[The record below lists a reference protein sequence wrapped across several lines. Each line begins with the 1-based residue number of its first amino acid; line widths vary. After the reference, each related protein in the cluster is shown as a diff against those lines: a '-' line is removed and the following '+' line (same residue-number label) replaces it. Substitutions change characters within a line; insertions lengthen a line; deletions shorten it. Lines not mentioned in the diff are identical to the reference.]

1 MDRALLARVAVP
13 LRDFTLAAELRI
25 ADGETVAIAGLSGA
39 GKTTLLRAIA
49 GLVRPADGRI
59 TFGDLVWFDGPTR
72 QFVPV
77 DRRPVGLVFQD
88 FALFAHLDAR
98 ANVAFPLEA
107 GGVGRRDRRRRADAL
122 LEQLGIGHLATAK
135 PGRLSGGERQ
145 RVAIARALARDPQLL
160 LLDEPLS
167 SLDPATRGRVTG
179 ELGTLLRELGLTT
192 VIVTHSYDDAAAL
205 AGWIAVIEQ
214 GEIVQTGTGEELLA
228 SPASAFVADF
238 AGINLLTGT
247 ATAGADGLTH
257 VALAGGSLVTTEPGD
272 GPVGVAIPPWS
283 ITLGS
288 HGGSARNSLSGTIV
302 RIVRLGN
309 RVRVTAA
316 TPAHV
321 TAEITTAAADE
332 LALRPGQPVTMSFKA
347 AECRLLL
354 GAGAATTP

>member
-49 GLVRPADGRI
+49 GLVRPTDGRI
-59 TFGDLVWFDGPTR
+59 TFGDQVWFDGPTR

-205 AGWIAVIEQ
+205 AGWIAVIEH
-214 GEIVQTGTGEELLA
+214 GAIVQTGTGEELLA

-247 ATAGADGLTH
+247 ATAGA
-257 VALAGGSLVTTEPGD
+257 
-272 GPVGVAIPPWS
+272 
-283 ITLGS
+283 
-288 HGGSARNSLSGTIV
+288 
-302 RIVRLGN
+302 
-309 RVRVTAA
+309 TA
-316 TPAHV
+316 
-321 TAEITTAAADE
+321 
-332 LALRPGQPVTMSFKA
+332 
-347 AECRLLL
+347 
-354 GAGAATTP
+354 